1 MEEETTKIATETQ
14 IKRLFSAIKR
24 ELYESVNLSTEESQF
39 LQNCFNNKQ
48 FINFIKVDTKEYE
61 NLKKAFNLYKKN
73 PSYEMCKI
81 VINQFRHLWKDY
93 EIFSEVMDTTMQRL
107 EAHYNNIAE
116 EQIQHIQANVHK
128 SDVLT
133 GIQAGDENAKKYLDY
148 AEKNRKSARWLFW
161 ISIVIMI
168 GVAGIATSLLWNIEN
183 IDTTKL
189 WLRIPL
195 GFLLL
200 LPAFFMMREAKK
212 LKDKE
217 FQYTDMAYRIITSA
231 PYIEGLRISEEEKDK
246 LKATLVK
253 DFFARPIECRD
264 DGGLPPIDNICE
276 IIKTCLDSCRKD

>member
-161 ISIVIMI
+161 FSVSIMGSLSIFSAFALYFTDITSKDLFVRISLFFAI
-168 GVAGIATSLLWNIEN
+168 
-183 IDTTKL
+183 
-189 WLRIPL
+189 
-195 GFLLL
+195 L
-200 LPAFFMMREAKK
+200 LPAFF
-212 LKDKE
+212 
-217 FQYTDMAYRIITSA
+217 
-231 PYIEGLRISEEEKDK
+231 
-246 LKATLVK
+246 
-253 DFFARPIECRD
+253 
-264 DGGLPPIDNICE
+264 
-276 IIKTCLDSCRKD
+276 